1 MAARGPIA
9 AIAMNRSSETRSR
22 IITCCGALA
31 TERRLFEETDAIL
44 RGPADLARPLR
55 IIVPSKS
62 LRQHLL
68 CQFVKRRGAAAGVVV
83 QTAYSA
89 AREALGRS
97 GALPPVGDGFFELVV
112 RRLAGSESSLAS
124 SLENLD
130 DGYGTVVGV
139 VRDLLDAGYQP
150 GHEDAVLDRL
160 EDLERPVAG
169 KRLERAR
176 AIVRIAARSYEA
188 MSAAGSWR
196 SAHSFELAESL
207 VLDQG
212 EDVLPSSAV
221 LIHGFADVTGL
232 VADFLESLVRTYP
245 TAILID
251 RPDRPGTSGRVE
263 PGLRFLER
271 LEARFSDLDRHEDR
285 GPAVPA
291 QVLLTEGGDVESEA
305 RWVAERAWALVDEGV
320 PAEEIGIVA
329 RLFDGLAFPL
339 RRHLG
344 RLGVPFSGV
353 GEMVA
358 GGGGRR
364 DVLRLI
370 EVLRAGPA
378 TPVDLW
384 IEGRKSAGGRTELL
398 LALQQIGAVR
408 VGDVASLRLEG
419 LNSRGIRIHLALRST
434 DGSGRPSGRW
444 VPPGVIRE
452 ARREAAALSR
462 VFAEWP
468 DIAAPRS
475 HADRTGSI
483 LHALGWAPDRESWK
497 AVVSRTRALVGELSA
512 LPAVERHEWQRL
524 LADRLSGV
532 GDDSIGGEGGGVQ
545 LLSVTEARARTFEHL
560 FLVGFNRGVFPR
572 SSGDDSLLPDAIR
585 VRLALDVLPEMP
597 VRARSADEER
607 YLFAQLLSAAPHAEV
622 SWHLAAQGSVMSRS
636 PFVADFLPVDAPDPV
651 APPVWSSAR
660 ADLGLR
666 PPWEHAVLAA
676 ANGPRQ
682 AFAPI
687 LEAALEDSGF
697 SVSASEATA
706 IAQSRAEVLEQVDP
720 LKSGVGTNP
729 WFGFVGTVEPDEE
742 NGPPVTKIENVAE
755 CPWASFV
762 TRHLGVAPMPDP
774 QLGLPDPTGRMVG
787 EVVHRVLEQIV
798 RDGLGDAPE
807 ANLEEAGARPGTA
820 VPWPATKR
828 LDSILERASH
838 EVAVE
843 AGMGPLGMATLL
855 AARSRPYLEVARRV
869 EWGDEERLDSVL
881 ATEIKGQVRLQ
892 GIGRPLRFRADRVD
906 RDGNSLCLIDYKTG
920 RPASLAKREETR
932 RKHLLREV
940 STGRKLQAAAYA
952 AAAEDG
958 SAKGRYLWLR
968 PDIAEAPE
976 EARMAVIGGNQ
987 ADFADALAE
996 AVNVVGAVREA
1007 GAMFPR
1013 VEEAWSDKLPDH
1025 CKYCAVAEVCRR
1037 DDSGFRRRLVAWM
1050 ESSDPGAETAEKAA
1064 RMLWHLGTEEE
1075 EPK

>member
-1 MAARGPIA
+1 MHRPA
-9 AIAMNRSSETRSR
+9 ETRSR
-22 IITCCGALA
+22 VITCRGALA
-31 TERRLFEETDAIL
+31 TERRLFEEIDAAL
-44 RGPADLARPLR
+44 DGPKDLGRPLR

-89 AREALGRS
+89 AREALDLAR
-97 GALPPVGDGFFELVV
+97 AMPPPGDSFFELVV
-112 RRLAGSESSLAS
+112 RRLAGGESSLAS

-196 SAHSFELAESL
+196 SSHSFELAESL
-207 VLDQG
+207 VLETG
-212 EDVLPSSAV
+212 EVALPSSAV

-232 VADFLESLVRTYP
+232 VADFLESLMRTYP

-251 RPDRPGTSGRVE
+251 RPDRPGMSGRLE

-271 LEARFSDLDRHEDR
+271 LESRFSNLDHDEDQAT
-285 GPAVPA
+285 AVPA

-305 RWVAERAWALVDEGV
+305 RWVAERARALIDEGV
-320 PAEEIGIVA
+320 TAEEIGIVA
-329 RLFDGLAFPL
+329 RLFDGLAYPL
-339 RRHLG
+339 RRHLR

-370 EVLRAGPA
+370 EVLSAGPA

-384 IEGRKSAGGRTELL
+384 IEGRKSAEGRTELL

-408 VGDVASLRLEG
+408 IEDVASLRLEG
-419 LNSRGIRIHLALRST
+419 MNPKGIRIHLALRPPAGT
-434 DGSGRPSGRW
+434 NQPPGRW
-444 VPPGVIRE
+444 VPPKVIRE
-452 ARREAAALSR
+452 ARREAAAISQ
-462 VFAEWP
+462 VFAQWP
-468 DIAAPRS
+468 DIAEPQS

-483 LHALGWAPDRESWK
+483 LRALGWPPDRESWK
-497 AVVSRTRALVGELSA
+497 AAMSRVGALVGELSA
-512 LPAVERHEWQRL
+512 LPVLERHEWLRL

-532 GDDSIGGEGGGVQ
+532 GDKSIGGAGGGVQ
-545 LLSVTEARARTFEHL
+545 VLNVTEARARTFEYV
-560 FLVGFNRGVFPR
+560 FLMGFNRGVFPR
-572 SSGDDSLLPDAIR
+572 SLGDDSLLPDVIR
-585 VRLALDVLPEMP
+585 GRLALDVLPEMP

-607 YLFAQLLSAAPHAEV
+607 YLFAQLLGAAPHVEV

-636 PFVADFLPVDAPDPV
+636 PFVADFLLGDAPDPI
-651 APPVWSSAR
+651 APPVWSSVR

-676 ANGPRQ
+676 ANGPRKVFSQ
-682 AFAPI
+682 V
-687 LEAALEDSGF
+687 LEVALTDSGIAAA
-697 SVSASEATA
+697 ASEAA
-706 IAQSRAEVLEQVDP
+706 AMARSRSEILEQVDP
-720 LKSGVGTNP
+720 EKPRAGINP
-729 WFGFVGTVEPDEE
+729 WFGFVGAAEPDED
-742 NGPPVTKIENVAE
+742 NGPPVTKIEDMAE

-762 TRHLGVAPMPDP
+762 TRRLGVAPMPDP
-774 QLGLPDPTGRMVG
+774 QLGLPDPKGRLVG
-787 EVVHRVLEQIV
+787 EVVHRVLEHIV
-798 RDGLGDAPE
+798 RDGLGETPE
-807 ANLEEAGARPGTA
+807 ETLEEVAERPGTL
-820 VPWPATKR
+820 VPWPTDKR
-828 LDSILERASH
+828 LTSILERASH

-843 AGMGPLGMATLL
+843 AGLGPLGMAALL

-869 EWGDEERLDSVL
+869 EWGDEGRLDSVL
-881 ATEIKGQVRLQ
+881 ATEAKGRVDLP
-892 GIGRPLRFRADRVD
+892 GVGRPLRFRADRVD
-906 RDGNSLCLIDYKTG
+906 RDGISLCLVDYKTA
-920 RPASLAKREETR
+920 RPASLAQQENTR

-952 AAAEDG
+952 AASKDG

-968 PDIAEAPE
+968 PDIVDAPE
-976 EARMAVIGGNQ
+976 EARTAVIGGDQ
-987 ADFADALAE
+987 ADFAAALAE
-996 AVNVVGAVREA
+996 AVDVVGTAREA

-1013 VEEAWSDKLPDH
+1013 VEEVGSEKRPDH

-1037 DDSGFRRRLVAWM
+1037 DDSAFRHRLVAWM
-1050 ESSDPGAETAEKAA
+1050 KSSDSVVEQAEEAA
-1064 RMLWHLGTEEE
+1064 RRLWHLGMEE
-1075 EPK
+1075 KDSK

>member
-1 MAARGPIA
+1 MHRPE
-9 AIAMNRSSETRSR
+9 ETRSR
-22 IITCCGALA
+22 VITCRGALA
-31 TERRLFEETDAIL
+31 TERRLFEEVDAIL
-44 RGPADLARPLR
+44 GGSQDLGHPLR

-62 LRQHLL
+62 LRQHVL
-68 CQFVKRRGAAAGVVV
+68 CQIVKRRGAAAGVVV

-89 AREALGRS
+89 ARETLDKV
-97 GALPPVGDGFFELVV
+97 GALPPVGDSFFELVV
-112 RRLAGSESSLAS
+112 RRLSGRESSLVS

-207 VLDQG
+207 IFETG
-212 EDVLPSSAV
+212 AGVLPSSAV

-251 RPDRPGTSGRVE
+251 RPDRPGISERSE

-271 LEARFSDLDRHEDR
+271 LETRFSDLDQQEDP
-285 GPAVPA
+285 GTTPEGV
-291 QVLLTEGGDVESEA
+291 VLLTEGGDVESEA
-305 RWVAERAWALVDEGV
+305 RWVAERARALTEEGV
-320 PAEEIGIVA
+320 AAEEIGVVA
-329 RLFDGLAFPL
+329 RRFDGLAFPL

-353 GEMVA
+353 GEVVA
-358 GGGGRR
+358 GGGIRR

-370 EVLRAGPA
+370 EVLRAGRA

-384 IEGRKSAGGRTELL
+384 VECRGPAEGRTELL

-408 VGDVASLRLEG
+408 IEDVASLRLEG
-419 LNSRGIRIHLALRST
+419 LNPRGIRIHLALRSS
-434 DGSGRPSGRW
+434 DGTNQPSGRW
-444 VPPGVIRE
+444 VPPEVVRE
-452 ARREAAALSR
+452 ARREAATLSR

-468 DIAAPRS
+468 DIAEPQS
-475 HADRTGSI
+475 HADRTLEI
-483 LHALGWAPDRESWK
+483 LRALSWASDRESWK
-497 AVVSRTRALVGELSA
+497 ATMSHVRALVEELSA
-512 LPAVERHEWQRL
+512 LPALERHEWIRL
-524 LADRLSGV
+524 LAERLSGV
-532 GDDSIGGEGGGVQ
+532 GDESIGGVGGGVQ
-545 LLSVTEARARTFEHL
+545 VLNVIEARARTFEYL

-572 SSGDDSLLPDAIR
+572 SSGDDSLLPDVIR
-585 VRLALDVLPEMP
+585 FRLALDVLPEMP

-607 YLFAQLLSAAPHAEV
+607 YLFAQLLSAAPHVEV

-636 PFVADFLPVDAPDPV
+636 PFVADLLPGDAPDPI

-676 ANGPRQ
+676 ANGPRTG
-682 AFAPI
+682 FAPT
-687 LEAALEDSGF
+687 LEVALGASDVSM
-697 SVSASEATA
+697 SASDEAT
-706 IAQSRAEVLEQVDP
+706 IARSRSEVLEEADP
-720 LKSGVGTNP
+720 ERSREGVNP
-729 WFGFVGTVEPDEE
+729 WFGFVGTAEPSDEH
-742 NGPPVTKIENVAE
+742 GPPVTKIEDMAE

-762 TRHLGVAPMPDP
+762 TRRLGVAPMPDP
-774 QLGLPDPTGRMVG
+774 QLGLPDPRGRLVG
-787 EVVHRVLEQIV
+787 EVVHRVLENIV
-798 RDGLGDAPE
+798 RDELGDAPE
-807 ANLEEAGARPGTA
+807 GNLEEAGARPA
-820 VPWPATKR
+820 KSVAWPADKR
-828 LDSILERASH
+828 LNSILEGASH

-843 AGMGPLGMATLL
+843 AGLGPLGMAALL
-855 AARSRPYLEVARRV
+855 AARSRPYLEVARSV
-869 EWGDEERLDSVL
+869 EWGDEGRLDSVL
-881 ATEIKGQVRLQ
+881 ATEVKGQVNLPE
-892 GIGRPLRFRADRVD
+892 IGRPLRFRADRVD
-906 RDGNSLCLIDYKTG
+906 RDGISLCLVDYKTG
-920 RPASLAKREETR
+920 RPASLAKKEPTR

-940 STGRKLQAAAYA
+940 AKGRKLQAAAYA
-952 AAAEDG
+952 AASEDG
-958 SAKGRYLWLR
+958 SARGRYLWLR
-968 PDIAEAPE
+968 PDIADAPE
-976 EARMAVIGGNQ
+976 EARTATIAGDQ
-987 ADFADALAE
+987 ADFSAALAE
-996 AVNVVGAVREA
+996 AVDIVGAARDA

-1013 VEEAWSDKLPDH
+1013 VEEVGSDQIPDH

-1037 DDSGFRRRLVAWM
+1037 DDSSFRRRLVAWM
-1050 ESSDPGAETAEKAA
+1050 ANSDPGEKSAEKAA
-1064 RMLWHLGTEEE
+1064 RDLWHLGAEEKD
-1075 EPK
+1075 PK